1 MCSLLNDGF
10 LFRFEQRDSCDSLS
24 YLSPNATLILV

>member
-1 MCSLLNDGF
+1 MCSLFNGCF
-10 LFRFEQRDSCDSLS
+10 LYRSEQRDGCDSLS